1 MKNNFNKAFTLVE
14 LIVVITILAV
24 LATVAFISFQGYST
38 ESRDTKRKT
47 DLATISK
54 WLQVYLAAN
63 SLVPE
68 PSETKTTITFSG
80 SELLTQWYA
89 GQSVLNT
96 LRVQEAQDPIDETFY
111 TYSINAN
118 NTKFQLVGFLENTQ
132 TANNFLENK
141 LFADNSNRNIY
152 TIWESVWI
160 LFDETNTPIQEL
172 WNTTVELENNATE
185 YKTVLNKQNIISES
199 GSILKTQILWAQ
211 KNLYGWRAFDPNCPI
226 DDIQIWDQ
234 IWAGCNSTLGNGI
247 EWWQTDSDIGNG
259 TYSSTSIAC
268 HDYDSSSPT
277 AIYKYCSAWR
287 DTMMSYANPRSYF
300 ADVQPDNANST
311 WDKEVDTIWW
321 KFYMWEDATS
331 ACPVWWHLPSL
342 SDWENSLQVLNDGV
356 ACGSWGAANIC
367 SWQWWGWHSA
377 KNNTNNIVNKLSIPV
392 AWFRHD
398 NRVRFDQ
405 RWTLGYIWTAFGENP
420 DPYRLRFTTA
430 DSLIN
435 VNLNNQDYAFSVR
448 CIKK

>member
-89 GQSVLNT
+89 GESVLNT

-118 NTKFQLVGFLENTQ
+118 NTKFQLVWFLENTQ

-185 YKTVLNKQNIISES
+185 YKTVLNKQNIITES

-234 IWAGCNSTLGNGI
+234 IWAGCNSTLGNWF
-247 EWWQTDSDIGNG
+247 EWGKRDNGSDGVIWSC
-259 TYSSTSIAC
+259 Y
-268 HDYDSSSPT
+268 DYDWLDNLNDNN
-277 AIYKYCSAWR
+277 CSIWNSLMA
-287 DTMMSYANPRSYF
+287 SNSNPKDF
-300 ADVQPDNANST
+300 FDKKQPDWKTLTQDSEFN
-311 WDKEVDTIWW
+311 TIWW
-321 KFYMWEDATS
+321 KLYTWQDAVDS
-331 ACPVWWHLPSL
+331 ACPAGRELPTDQQWETLETTLNWWINCRNQE
-342 SDWENSLQVLNDGV
+342 DWWRCLNL
-356 ACGSWGAANIC
+356 
-367 SWQWWGWHSA
+367 WWKS
-377 KNNTNNIVNKLSIPV
+377 NTNKYSISNLLKLPLSWDRNQN
-392 AWFRHD
+392 WFTYYWRWNNSSYWSKTQVDINNAYRRWIRWD
-398 NRVRFDQ
+398 NSSMYRN
-405 RWTLGYIWTAFGENP
+405 GYWKNYG
-420 DPYRLRFTTA
+420 
-430 DSLIN
+430 
-435 VNLNNQDYAFSVR
+435 FSAR
-448 CIKK
+448 CIKN